1 MKFILLHLV
10 VLLLSTNTI
19 MSQVQ
24 PDLWS
29 STKVTAIRLTPH
41 QDLKKALTDFAVKSK
56 IKAGF
61 VVTCVGSLEQVN
73 LRFANQDTGNLM
85 RGYFEILSLVGTFSD
100 SSAHLHL
107 SVADSTGQT
116 WGGHLL
122 DESLIYTTA
131 ELVIG
136 ELTEVEF
143 ERIVDSTYGY
153 KELSIKQKKKN

>member
-1 MKFILLHLV
+1 MKFILQLLV
-10 VLLLSTNTI
+10 VVLLSTNSI

-41 QDLKKALTDFAVKSK
+41 QDLKKALSDFAVKSK

-61 VVTCVGSLEQVN
+61 VITCVGSLEQVN
-73 LRFANQDTGNLM
+73 LRFANQETGKLM
-85 RGYFEILSLVGTFSD
+85 RGHFEILSLVGTFSD
-100 SSAHLHL
+100 SSAHIHV

-122 DESLIYTTA
+122 NETLIYTTA
-131 ELVIG
+131 ELVLG

-153 KELSIKQKKKN
+153 QELFIKQKKKN